1 MKNQDLYAGLIRLH
15 ILYHAAKGEV
25 FGLGIIQELSRHKY
39 EISPG
44 TIYPM
49 LHRMQ
54 LRGYLT
60 SREHRKGRAIRRSY
74 RATAAGRA
82 ALATRHGKFRNS
94 SPSFLRSDV
103 ARSPVSAI

>member
-15 ILYHAAKGEV
+15 ILHHAADGEV
-25 FGLGIIQELSRHKY
+25 FGLGIIQELRRHGY

-54 LRGYLT
+54 KHGYLT
-60 SREHRKGRAIRRSY
+60 SKERRRGRVIRRSY

-82 ALATRHGKFRNS
+82 ALKNAKRKVQELFAEL
-94 SPSFLRSDV
+94 FEDV
-103 ARSPVSAI
+103 

>member
-15 ILYHAAKGEV
+15 ILHHAAEGEV
-25 FGLGIIQELSRHKY
+25 FGLGIIQELRRHGY

-54 LRGYLT
+54 LHGYLAST
-60 SREHRKGRAIRRSY
+60 QRREGRAIRRSY
-74 RATAAGRA
+74 RATAAGRR
-82 ALATRHGKFRNS
+82 ALREAKRKVQELFAEL
-94 SPSFLRSDV
+94 FEE
-103 ARSPVSAI
+103 